1 MGLGYVYMDLPYGN
15 KKERMEPESALCWK
29 SEQGRQG
36 LWLYRADKVTLA
48 IKSLHFHQNIHV
60 KQWKWLNLMEK
71 LMESCCFGFF
81 LWNEL
86 HCALNAPWC
95 KPGPVRAFRRCC
107 CCCCFWL
114 LSIKGKLASMTC
126 WMVCFNR
133 QGQLQRLVVFFLQPL
148 AGGLHARCI
157 HGGVNTVCVSGSLEG
172 LLSAGACG
180 GVLVADKAR
189 IQRQLLL
196 L

>member
-71 LMESCCFGFF
+71 LMESCCFFYEMSFTVPFMCPDAGRVRCAHSDAAAAAAFGFF
-81 LWNEL
+81 
-86 HCALNAPWC
+86 
-95 KPGPVRAFRRCC
+95 
-107 CCCCFWL
+107 
-114 LSIKGKLASMTC
+114 
-126 WMVCFNR
+126 
-133 QGQLQRLVVFFLQPL
+133 QLRVNLQ
-148 AGGLHARCI
+148 
-157 HGGVNTVCVSGSLEG
+157 V
-172 LLSAGACG
+172 
-180 GVLVADKAR
+180 
-189 IQRQLLL
+189 
-196 L
+196 